1 MRIEKLDD
9 VNDVNFN
16 SVDVK
21 RCLRVM
27 AGTINQIIDVLND
40 LQEEPYTADIDEADE
55 EETPAVLSPKDFT
68 KDNKMIKKIKR

>member
-40 LQEEPYTADIDEADE
+40 LQEEPYTADLDESDE
-55 EETPAVLSPKDFT
+55 EESPSVLSPKDFT
-68 KDNKMIKKIKR
+68 KDNKIMKRIKK